1 MLDKIYISNT
11 LSGEVKNLLSN
22 NLGKVFGIV
31 DNEDAPLNAIHYTDE
46 LSQTGFNV
54 VFTDASSNIDYKDNC
69 DYFQPFKHNEEVKE
83 IDITLF
89 MNLIEYHA
97 ERLKLSPV
105 LNSNYETILACD

>member
-11 LSGEVKNLLSN
+11 LSKEIKHLLST
-22 NLGKVFGIV
+22 NLGKVFEIV
-31 DNEDAPLNAIHYTDE
+31 DNEDTSLNAIHYTDE
-46 LSQTGFNV
+46 LPQTGFNV
-54 VFTDASSNIDYKDNC
+54 VFTDVSSDIDCQDNC

-89 MNLIEYHA
+89 MNLVEYHA